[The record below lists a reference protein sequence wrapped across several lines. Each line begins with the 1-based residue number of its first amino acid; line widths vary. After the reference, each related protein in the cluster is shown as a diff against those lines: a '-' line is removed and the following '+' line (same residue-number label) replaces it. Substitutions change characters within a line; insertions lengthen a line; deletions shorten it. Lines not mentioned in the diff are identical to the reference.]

1 MVLNKWSVSCFC
13 LLLFWWG
20 GIYLFLCVCFKGGGG
35 VLHVYSKSECWP
47 FTGIVIT
54 KHLIM
59 VGGFQW
65 RVQKLHGGAI
75 IRYRR
80 PSTSSNGALERLR
93 ILFANFS
100 GRPHLHPPLVFI
112 FVEKHTHTQTAQL
125 QLTTH

>member
-1 MVLNKWSVSCFC
+1 MFLFVVVLV
-13 LLLFWWG
+13 WG
-20 GIYLFLCVCFKGGGG
+20 GVFIYFYVCVLKEGGG

-47 FTGIVIT
+47 FTGIIIT

-59 VGGFQW
+59 VGGGVQW

-100 GRPHLHPPLVFI
+100 GRPHLHPPLLFI
-112 FVEKHTHTQTAQL
+112 ICRKKHTQTAQL